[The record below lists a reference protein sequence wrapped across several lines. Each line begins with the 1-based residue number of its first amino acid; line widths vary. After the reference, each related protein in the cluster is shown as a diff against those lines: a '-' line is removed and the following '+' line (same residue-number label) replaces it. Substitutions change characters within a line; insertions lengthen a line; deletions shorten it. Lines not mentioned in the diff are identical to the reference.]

1 MDKIEEARTR
11 CEYASNLLREA
22 DIPHTIKNADIVHIN
37 LFYMGKTVMSFWA
50 RTGRYIYT
58 VNTKNNIDID
68 ADFDRGIKNCIKTY
82 KKTFLEVKMD
92 KYELMQQNIEK
103 NIQELSELLVN
114 KGITDVYMLME
125 ILEKI
130 KIQFKEE
137 K

>member
-1 MDKIEEARTR
+1 MDKTEEARTR

-22 DIPHTIKNADIVHIN
+22 NIPHTIKNADIGHIN

-58 VNTKNNIDID
+58 VNTKNNVDID

-82 KKTFLEVKMD
+82 KKTFLEVKND
-92 KYELMQQNIEK
+92 KYELMQNSIEK
-103 NIQELSELLVN
+103 NIQELCELLVD
-114 KGITDVYMLME
+114 KGITDAYMLME

-130 KIQFKEE
+130 NIQFKEG